1 MPLKFIDLNYPSIV
15 AFNCDNRNVM
25 VKEKN
30 STQQSLKS
38 QKIDDKEIGKNTS
51 FSLSPNRQKGFKL
64 VLPKGFS
71 LFQMFMCFTMLE

>member
-30 STQQSLKS
+30 GTQRGLKS

-51 FSLSPNRQKGFKL
+51 FSLSPNR
-64 VLPKGFS
+64 
-71 LFQMFMCFTMLE
+71 